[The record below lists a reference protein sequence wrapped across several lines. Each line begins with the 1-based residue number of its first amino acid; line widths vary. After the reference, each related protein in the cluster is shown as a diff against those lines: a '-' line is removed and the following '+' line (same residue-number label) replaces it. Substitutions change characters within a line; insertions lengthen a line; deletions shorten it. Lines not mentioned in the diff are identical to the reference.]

1 MDSPPSR
8 GHYSIGEVVSLLGE
22 EHPEL
27 TISKIR
33 FLENEGLL
41 EPERTPSGY
50 RRFYQGDVER
60 LRWILTQQRDH
71 QMPLKVIRRKIQEW
85 GAASASDPAG
95 GADEAGGVGGAH
107 ESDPGSGRA
116 DGRQPV
122 EGSVSL
128 TTAELSA
135 AANASAELIGA
146 LVRFGLIRGRD
157 TAAGT
162 VFDHEALIV
171 ARAASAFAER
181 GVEARHLR
189 MFKIA
194 VERESGLYEQIL
206 APLILR
212 GRNDEA
218 GAELSDLVNLAE
230 TIRRSLLRRILGPR
244 LG

>member
-85 GAASASDPAG
+85 GAASASELAG
-95 GADEAGGVGGAH
+95 GDGADRADGADEPDSEH
-107 ESDPGSGRA
+107 RRA

-146 LVRFGLIRGRD
+146 LVRFGLIRGRE

-218 GAELSDLVNLAE
+218 GAELSELVNLAE

>member
-1 MDSPPSR
+1 MSSPPSR

-71 QMPLKVIRRKIQEW
+71 QTPLKVIRRKIQEW
-85 GAASASDPAG
+85 GDASASASVPAG
-95 GADEAGGVGGAH
+95 GAADRDDESHLTPPSA
-107 ESDPGSGRA
+107 EP
-116 DGRQPV
+116 RQPM

-128 TTAELSA
+128 TTAELAA
-135 AANASAELIGA
+135 AANAGAELIGA
-146 LVRFGLIRGRD
+146 LVRFGLIRGRE

-181 GVEARHLR
+181 GVEPRHLR

-206 APLILR
+206 APMILR
-212 GRNDEA
+212 GRSEEA

>member
-1 MDSPPSR
+1 MVSPPSR

-71 QMPLKVIRRKIQEW
+71 QTPLKVIRRRIQEW
-85 GAASASDPAG
+85 GDASASASPPAA
-95 GADEAGGVGGAH
+95 GADQDD
-107 ESDPGSGRA
+107 ESHLTPPSA
-116 DGRQPV
+116 DSRQPV

-128 TTAELSA
+128 TTAELAA
-135 AANASAELIGA
+135 AANAGADLIGA
-146 LVRFGLIRGRD
+146 LVRFGLIRGRE

-181 GVEARHLR
+181 GVEPRHLR

-206 APLILR
+206 APMILR
-212 GRNDEA
+212 GRSEEA

>member
-1 MDSPPSR
+1 MSSPPGR
-8 GHYSIGEVVSLLGE
+8 GHYTIGEVVSLLGD

-33 FLENEGLL
+33 FLENEGLI

-50 RRFYQGDVER
+50 RRFHQGDVER

-71 QMPLKVIRRKIQEW
+71 QMPLKIIRRKIQEW
-85 GAASASDPAG
+85 GSGPPPDPASADASQNAPNASRTG
-95 GADEAGGVGGAH
+95 G
-107 ESDPGSGRA
+107 S
-116 DGRQPV
+116 QPV

-135 AANASAELIGA
+135 AAGAGAELIGA
-146 LVRFGLIRGRD
+146 LVRFGLIKGRE
-157 TAAGT
+157 TAEGT

-212 GRNDEA
+212 GRNEEA
-218 GAELSDLVNLAE
+218 GIELSELVNLAE

>member
-1 MDSPPSR
+1 MDSPPSG

-50 RRFYQGDVER
+50 RRFYKGDVER

-85 GAASASDPAG
+85 GAASAAELAG
-95 GADEAGGVGGAH
+95 GADG
-107 ESDPGSGRA
+107 SDEPDSGPRRA

-135 AANASAELIGA
+135 AANAGAELIGA

-162 VFDHEALIV
+162 IFDHEALIV

-218 GAELSDLVNLAE
+218 GAELSELVNLAE

>member
-85 GAASASDPAG
+85 GAASASELAGGGDG
-95 GADEAGGVGGAH
+95 GADGAEEPDSEH
-107 ESDPGSGRA
+107 RGA

-135 AANASAELIGA
+135 AANAGAELIGA
-146 LVRFGLIRGRD
+146 LVRFGLIRGRE

-218 GAELSDLVNLAE
+218 GVELSELVNLAE

>member
-1 MDSPPSR
+1 MDSPPSG

-50 RRFYQGDVER
+50 RRFYKGDVER

-85 GAASASDPAG
+85 GAASAAEPAG
-95 GADEAGGVGGAH
+95 GADG
-107 ESDPGSGRA
+107 SDEPDSGPRRA

-135 AANASAELIGA
+135 AANAGAELIGA

-162 VFDHEALIV
+162 IFDHEALIV

-218 GAELSDLVNLAE
+218 GAELSELVNLAE

>member
-1 MDSPPSR
+1 MDSPPSG

-50 RRFYQGDVER
+50 RRFYKGDVER

-85 GAASASDPAG
+85 GAASAAEPAG
-95 GADEAGGVGGAH
+95 GAGSGEPD
-107 ESDPGSGRA
+107 SDPRRA

-135 AANASAELIGA
+135 AANAGAELIGA

-162 VFDHEALIV
+162 IFDHEALIV

-218 GAELSDLVNLAE
+218 GAELSELVNLAE

>member
-1 MDSPPSR
+1 MSSPPSR
-8 GHYSIGEVVSLLGE
+8 SHYSIGEVVSLLGD
-22 EHPEL
+22 EHPDL

-33 FLENEGLL
+33 FLENEGLI

-85 GAASASDPAG
+85 GAVSASEPAG
-95 GADEAGGVGGAH
+95 GADRVD
-107 ESDPGSGRA
+107 ESGPVPRSA
-116 DGRQPV
+116 DGSSAV

-146 LVRFGLIRGRD
+146 LARFGLIRGRE
-157 TAAGT
+157 TATGT

-189 MFKIA
+189 MYKIA

-206 APLILR
+206 APMILR
-212 GRNDEA
+212 GRSEEA
-218 GAELSDLVNLAE
+218 GAELSELVNLAE

>member
-1 MDSPPSR
+1 MDSPPSG

-50 RRFYQGDVER
+50 RRFYKGDVER

-85 GAASASDPAG
+85 GAASAAEPAG
-95 GADEAGGVGGAH
+95 GAD
-107 ESDPGSGRA
+107 GSGEPDSDSRRA

-135 AANASAELIGA
+135 AANAGAELIGA

-162 VFDHEALIV
+162 IFDHEALIV

-218 GAELSDLVNLAE
+218 GAELSELVNLAE

>member
-85 GAASASDPAG
+85 GAASASEPAG
-95 GADEAGGVGGAH
+95 GPDGVDGAY
-107 ESDPGSGRA
+107 EPDPRPGRA

-146 LVRFGLIRGRD
+146 LIRFGLIRGRD

-194 VERESGLYEQIL
+194 VERESGMYEQIL

>member
-1 MDSPPSR
+1 MDSPPSG

-50 RRFYQGDVER
+50 RRFYKGDVER

-85 GAASASDPAG
+85 GAASAAEPAG
-95 GADEAGGVGGAH
+95 GDGSDEPD
-107 ESDPGSGRA
+107 SDPRRA

-135 AANASAELIGA
+135 AANAGAELIGA

-162 VFDHEALIV
+162 IFDHEALIV

-218 GAELSDLVNLAE
+218 GAELSELVNLAE

>member
-1 MDSPPSR
+1 MSSPPSR

-71 QMPLKVIRRKIQEW
+71 QMPLKVIRRKIQQW
-85 GAASASDPAG
+85 GDASASAAAPAG
-95 GADEAGGVGGAH
+95 GADQDDE
-107 ESDPGSGRA
+107 PGLAPPSA
-116 DGRQPV
+116 DSRQPV
-122 EGSVSL
+122 ESSVSL
-128 TTAELSA
+128 TTAELAA
-135 AANASAELIGA
+135 AANAGADLIGA
-146 LVRFGLIRGRD
+146 LIRFGLIRGRE

-206 APLILR
+206 APMILR
-212 GRNDEA
+212 GRSEEA
-218 GAELSDLVNLAE
+218 GVELSELVNLAE

>member
-85 GAASASDPAG
+85 GAASASEPVGGGDG
-95 GADEAGGVGGAH
+95 GADGADEPDSEH
-107 ESDPGSGRA
+107 RRA

-135 AANASAELIGA
+135 AANAGAELIGA
-146 LVRFGLIRGRD
+146 LVRFGLIRGRE

-218 GAELSDLVNLAE
+218 GAELSELVNLAE

>member
-1 MDSPPSR
+1 MDSPPSG

-50 RRFYQGDVER
+50 RRFYKGDVER

-85 GAASASDPAG
+85 GAASAAEPAG
-95 GADEAGGVGGAH
+95 GAGGSDEPD
-107 ESDPGSGRA
+107 SDPRRA

-135 AANASAELIGA
+135 AANAGAELIGA

-162 VFDHEALIV
+162 IFDHEALIV

-218 GAELSDLVNLAE
+218 GAELSELVNLAE

>member
-85 GAASASDPAG
+85 GAASASEPAG
-95 GADEAGGVGGAH
+95 ADDADEPDS
-107 ESDPGSGRA
+107 ELRRA

-135 AANASAELIGA
+135 AANAGAELIGA
-146 LVRFGLIRGRD
+146 LVRFGLIRGRE
-157 TAAGT
+157 TVAGT

-218 GAELSDLVNLAE
+218 GAELSELVNLAE

>member
-1 MDSPPSR
+1 MDSPPSG

-50 RRFYQGDVER
+50 RRFYKGDVER

-85 GAASASDPAG
+85 GAASAAEPAG
-95 GADEAGGVGGAH
+95 GADGSGEPD
-107 ESDPGSGRA
+107 SDPRRA

-135 AANASAELIGA
+135 AANAGAELIGA

-162 VFDHEALIV
+162 IFDHEALIV

-218 GAELSDLVNLAE
+218 GAELSELVNLAE